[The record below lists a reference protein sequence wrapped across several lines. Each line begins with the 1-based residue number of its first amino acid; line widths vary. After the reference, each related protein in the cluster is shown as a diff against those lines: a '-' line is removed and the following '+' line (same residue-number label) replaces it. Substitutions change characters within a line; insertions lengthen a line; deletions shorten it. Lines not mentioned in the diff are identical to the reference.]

1 MYMIIKLFFFI
12 QPRKVKFKVNR
23 EALITFVSENG
34 LPPRKASCKK
44 DGYWYKAIFAIVLE
58 VHTADHVTDHVIS
71 FEESPTRKTV
81 PDCVMKIKS
90 PPSSLSLLN
99 EVSK

>member
-23 EALITFVSENG
+23 EALITFVCENG

-44 DGYWYKAIFAIVLE
+44 DGYWYKAAM
-58 VHTADHVTDHVIS
+58 AA
-71 FEESPTRKTV
+71 
-81 PDCVMKIKS
+81 C
-90 PPSSLSLLN
+90 N
-99 EVSK
+99 EVKPSTKLTKAVSSHWYKNVSDFRTAIIDLITQKVCV